1 MLDAGCFGLLAVWAP
16 RLCDMV
22 VAEAGEAEGV
32 WQTEVAVAKVVVA
45 VMSVAVKAAPVAA
58 VTAVGR
64 WCCDSDASS
73 GSADC
78 DGGAPAW
85 NEAKRGHLRAW
96 GSGAV
101 TPGGLRCHH
110 GPKSMA

>member
-58 VTAVGR
+58 VAAVGR
-64 WCCDSDASS
+64 WCCDSDASVVVVLIVMVVRLRGTKRS
-73 GSADC
+73 VGTC
-78 DGGAPAW
+78 APGVV
-85 NEAKRGHLRAW
+85 ELSPQG
-96 GSGAV
+96 V
-101 TPGGLRCHH
+101 
-110 GPKSMA
+110 

>member
-1 MLDAGCFGLLAVWAP
+1 MLDVLGFWRCGR

-58 VTAVGR
+58 VAAVR
-64 WCCDSDASS
+64 
-73 GSADC
+73 
-78 DGGAPAW
+78 GG
-85 NEAKRGHLRAW
+85 GVVTVMRA
-96 GSGAV
+96 
-101 TPGGLRCHH
+101 
-110 GPKSMA
+110 